1 MKRVGFFGVFDGADV
16 VGSSSLTSESTTDEG
31 TVSRSVRSD
40 VCRRS
45 NALCFCNATVGGE
58 FREQSGSREQHL
70 KYNRETLRKKGVEC
84 TRRTDRRRPGGTFVW
99 LVAISSI

>member
-1 MKRVGFFGVFDGADV
+1 MREKRVGFVGVLG
-16 VGSSSLTSESTTDEG
+16 GSSSTTSENSTGEG

-40 VCRRS
+40 VCHRS
-45 NALCFCNATVGGE
+45 DALCFCNATVGGE
-58 FREQSGSREQHL
+58 FDEQSGSRERRL

-84 TRRTDRRRPGGTFVW
+84 ARRTDRRRPGGTFVW